1 MISLKQI
8 KYALAVQKHLHFRKA
23 AEECAVSQSAMS
35 TALAEMERQLGFAVF
50 ERNNKKVF
58 VTPIGEQALQKARAI
73 QVEVNDLLRL
83 VETQKSELSYPM
95 SVGIIPTICPYLLPA
110 VLPGLRDNY
119 PDFNMRVIE
128 DQSQQLVEKVRA
140 GLIDTAIVALPYD
153 VEGLLTFEFWQ
164 EDFFWVTHSSELP
177 ANTREIASNDIDQSR
192 LILLQDGHCLK
203 DHVLQA
209 CNMNSDQAH
218 NLSATSLT
226 TVSQL
231 VSGKMGTTL
240 IPQMALPGLVNNN
253 RELAAVHL
261 SEPGPHRRIAFIV
274 RPNYTGVKN
283 IEALITLFKL
293 SLTKLY

>member
-203 DHVLQA
+203 DHVLQ
-209 CNMNSDQAH
+209 SH
-218 NLSATSLT
+218 SANGFTW
-226 TVSQL
+226 
-231 VSGKMGTTL
+231 
-240 IPQMALPGLVNNN
+240 A
-253 RELAAVHL
+253 RE
-261 SEPGPHRRIAFIV
+261 
-274 RPNYTGVKN
+274 
-283 IEALITLFKL
+283 
-293 SLTKLY
+293 